1 MGKKRNDISLS
12 EHPRFP
18 VAMARWVLVVGI
30 CCMVFYGTGGGL
42 PPVWPHLVLVAGLL
56 LSNVLLHVLLW
67 RGHEWKD
74 LRWPFTV
81 GDVFVIPLVVTLL
94 RTDGAQLYV
103 VYFATLVAAIAVAR
117 LGPIAILTT
126 FGAIIYGS
134 LLYSE
139 LGPAMFRDAGVM
151 VRLPFLLSMA
161 VYFGSVMQE
170 AKFEQQRASR
180 LELEARQIAE
190 RAKHLAKEQYRLQAL
205 SEIGRLGLSGVRAD
219 PGGVLFEIIQRV
231 QKVVG
236 VDRASLV
243 IFERDGSQ
251 AYVAASGDDPSVE
264 VRVIKLEDYPE
275 LQVSLQRG
283 EITEL
288 YPGRPKELWK
298 QVQQHL
304 PPANPFRSFLIV
316 PIQRGNRLLGAMYLR
331 DVRPDRRY
339 TEDDRNFCGTTA
351 MMSAAFLHG
360 QDMLEQL
367 RTQSRRDGLTGLLNF
382 QAFTE
387 EAERRLRR
395 DGARGGAF
403 SLAVADLDNLKEIN
417 DQWGHM
423 AGNRLIITAGHEF
436 ANALADSV
444 AVCRYGGDEFVAMV
458 PATKEEAAERLESYL
473 ARLSTNPTELPRPPR
488 ISIGVAEFCADG
500 EELDA
505 LLDAADQ
512 AMYLA
517 KNSGGHRVQL
527 AGRTRGTDSEDYDRE
542 VLEAVVSVQARRY
555 LPDREESVQ
564 DILAPLA
571 GLNDIDLDS
580 PLVRET
586 LELLMD
592 AVEAKD
598 PYTHAHSRAVAEL
611 ARRLAEAMMFPHD
624 ESTAVEIAGLVHD
637 VGKIGVPDEILGKEG
652 RLSAAE
658 RRVVERHPEI
668 AAQLLE
674 QIPPL
679 RLVVPLV
686 FHHQERWDGSGYP
699 TGLKGNEIPRGAQIV
714 ALCDAYD
721 ALTSARAFRSAL
733 TLQEARS
740 VIERDAGS
748 LWNPEMVRIFLDQ
761 VLADELAHTSQP
773 AAG

>member
-1 MGKKRNDISLS
+1 MARNRNDGSLS
-12 EHPRFP
+12 EPRKVP
-18 VAMARWVLVVGI
+18 VVLARWVLIIGI
-30 CCMVFYGTGGGL
+30 SYMLLYGSGDGL
-42 PPVWPHLVLVAGLL
+42 APFWPHQVLVIALVL
-56 LSNVLLHVLLW
+56 SNLTLQVLLW
-67 RGHEWKD
+67 RGYDWKK
-74 LRWPFTV
+74 LRWTFTV
-81 GDVFVIPLVVTLL
+81 GDVFLIPLVVSLL
-94 RTDGAQLYV
+94 QSNGAELYTV
-103 VYFATLVAAIAVAR
+103 FFATLLAAVVLPR
-117 LGPIAILTT
+117 LGPLAIVTF
-126 FGAIIYGS
+126 FGAAIYAGM
-134 LLYSE
+134 LYSE
-139 LGPAMFRDAGVM
+139 LGPVMFREPGVM
-151 VRLPFLLSMA
+151 VRLPFLLGIA
-161 VYFGSVMQE
+161 AYFGGVVQE
-170 AKFEQQRASR
+170 ARVDQTRSSK

-219 PGGVLFEIIQRV
+219 PGGILFEIIQRV

-243 IFERDGSQ
+243 IFERDGGQ
-251 AYVAASGDDPSVE
+251 AYVAASGDDPNVE

-288 YPGRPKELWK
+288 YPGKPKELWRK
-298 QVQQHL
+298 VQEHL

-316 PIQRGNRLLGAMYLR
+316 PIQRGTRLMGAMYLR

-351 MMSAAFLHG
+351 MMAAAFLHG

-387 EAERRLRR
+387 EADRAVRRYSR
-395 DGARGGAF
+395 A
-403 SLAVADLDNLKEIN
+403 SYTIAVADLDNLKEVN
-417 DQWGHM
+417 DRWGHM

-436 ANALADSV
+436 ANALPDAV

-458 PATKEEAAERLESYL
+458 EGTKVDTAERLQSYL
-473 ARLSTNPTELPRPPR
+473 ARLSTNPTDLPRPPR
-488 ISIGVAEFCADG
+488 ISMGVAEYPLDG
-500 EELDA
+500 EEIDA

-517 KNSGGHRVQL
+517 KNSGGHRVQI
-527 AGRTRGTDSEDYDRE
+527 AGRAEGGDEGDYDRE

-555 LPDREESVQ
+555 LPDRDESVS

-571 GLNDIDLDS
+571 GLEETSLDN

-598 PYTHAHSRAVAEL
+598 PYTHAHSRAVAQL
-611 ARRLAEAMMFPHD
+611 ARLLAEAMMFPHD

-652 RLSAAE
+652 RLSNAE

-679 RLVVPLV
+679 RPVVPLV

-699 TGLKGNEIPRGAQIV
+699 TGLKGDEIPRGAQIV

-733 TLQEARS
+733 TLQEARR

-748 LWNPEMVRIFLDQ
+748 LWNPEIVRVFLDK
-761 VLADELAHTSQP
+761 VVAPEPVTAP
-773 AAG
+773 APPASG

>member
-1 MGKKRNDISLS
+1 MGKSRRDISLS
-12 EHPRFP
+12 EHPRVP
-18 VAMARWVLVVGI
+18 VAMTRWVLVIGI
-30 CCMVFYGTGGGL
+30 SYMLLYGASSEL
-42 PPVWPHLVLVAGLL
+42 APLWPHQVLVVGLL
-56 LSNVLLHVLLW
+56 ASNALLQFLLW
-67 RGHEWKD
+67 RGYDWKK
-74 LRWPFTV
+74 LRWSFTV
-81 GDVFVIPLVVTLL
+81 GDVLLIPIVVSLLEADGVQLYAVFIATLL
-94 RTDGAQLYV
+94 T
-103 VYFATLVAAIAVAR
+103 AIALPR
-117 LGPIAILTT
+117 LGSIALLTLLG
-126 FGAIIYGS
+126 GALYGG
-134 LLYSE
+134 LLYIDM
-139 LGPAMFRDAGVM
+139 GPAMFRNPGVM
-151 VRLPFLLSMA
+151 VRLPFLLGMA
-161 VYFGSVMQE
+161 VYFGSVAQE
-170 AKFEQQRASR
+170 AKSEQLRSSR
-180 LELEARQIAE
+180 LEFEARQIAE
-190 RAKHLAKEQYRLQAL
+190 RAKYLAKEQYRLQAL

-219 PGGVLFEIIQRV
+219 PGGVLFDIIRRV

-243 IFERDGSQ
+243 IFERDGAQ
-251 AYVAASGDDPSVE
+251 AYVAASGDDPGVE

-288 YPGRPKELWK
+288 YPGKPKDLWK
-298 QVQQHL
+298 KVQEHL

-316 PIQRGNRLLGAMYLR
+316 PIQRGNRLMGAMYLR

-339 TEDDRNFCGTTA
+339 DEDDRNFCGTTA
-351 MMSAAFLHG
+351 MMAAAFLHG

-387 EAERRLRR
+387 QAEKTLRH
-395 DGARGGAF
+395 DGKGGAAF
-403 SLAVADLDNLKEIN
+403 TIAVADLDNLKEIN
-417 DQWGHM
+417 DQYGHM
-423 AGNRLIITAGHEF
+423 SGNRLIITAGHEF
-436 ANALADSV
+436 ANALPDAV

-458 PATKEEAAERLESYL
+458 SGTKEETAERLQAFLEK
-473 ARLSTNPTELPRPPR
+473 LSTNPTDLPRAPR
-488 ISIGVAEFCADG
+488 ISLGVAEFPLDG
-500 EELDA
+500 EESDS

-527 AGRTRGTDSEDYDRE
+527 AGRPAGGDTGEYDRE

-555 LPDREESVQ
+555 LPDREESVR
-564 DILAPLA
+564 DILAPLED
-571 GLNDIDLDS
+571 LHETNLDS

-598 PYTHAHSRAVAEL
+598 PYTHAHSRAVSQL
-611 ARRLAEAMMFPHD
+611 ADRLAEAMMFPHD
-624 ESTAVEIAGLVHD
+624 ERTAVEIAGLVHD

-652 RLSAAE
+652 RLSAVE

-668 AAQLLE
+668 AARLLE

-679 RLVVPLV
+679 RSVVPLV

-699 TGLKGNEIPRGAQIV
+699 TGLKGDEIPLGAQVV

-733 TLQEARS
+733 TLQEARR

-748 LWNPEMVRIFLDQ
+748 LWNPKMVRVFLDE
-761 VLADELAHTSQP
+761 VVAPDATSPQT
-773 AAG
+773 ATS

>member
-1 MGKKRNDISLS
+1 MARNRSDVPLT
-12 EHPRFP
+12 ETRRVP
-18 VAMARWVLVVGI
+18 VARARWVLVVGTSSLLL
-30 CCMVFYGTGGGL
+30 YGSGRGL
-42 PPVWPHLVLVAGLL
+42 APVWPYQVLVAALL
-56 LSNVLLHVLLW
+56 LSNLLLHLLLW
-67 RGHEWKD
+67 RGYDWRK
-74 LRWPFTV
+74 LRWTFTV
-81 GDVFVIPLVVTLL
+81 GDVLLMPLVFSLL
-94 RTDGAQLYV
+94 PSDGAQLYTFV
-103 VYFATLVAAIAVAR
+103 LATLLAAVLLPR
-117 LGPIAILTT
+117 LGPIIIVTL
-126 FGAIIYGS
+126 FGAAVYANMM
-134 LLYSE
+134 YAE
-139 LGPAMFRDAGVM
+139 LGPAMFRDPGVL
-151 VRLPFLLSMA
+151 VRVPFLLAIA
-161 VYFGSVMQE
+161 VYFGGVVHE
-170 AKFEQQRASR
+170 AKVDQARASK
-180 LELEARQIAE
+180 LELQARQIAE
-190 RAKHLAKEQYRLQAL
+190 RAKHLAKEQYRLRAL

-219 PGGVLFEIIQRV
+219 PGGILFEIIQRV

-243 IFERDGSQ
+243 IFERDAGH

-264 VRVIKLEDYPE
+264 VRVIKLKDYPE

-288 YPGRPKELWK
+288 YPGKPRELWRK
-298 QVQQHL
+298 VREHL
-304 PPANPFRSFLIV
+304 PPANPFRSFLVI
-316 PIQRGNRLLGAMYLR
+316 PIQRGTRLIGAMYLR
-331 DVRPDRRY
+331 DVHPDRRY
-339 TEDDRNFCGTTA
+339 TEDDRNFCATTA
-351 MMSAAFLHG
+351 MMAAAFLHG

-367 RTQSRRDGLTGLLNF
+367 RVQSRRDGLTGLLNF

-387 EAERRLRR
+387 EANKAVRR
-395 DGARGGAF
+395 DRSA
-403 SLAVADLDNLKEIN
+403 SYTIAVADLDNLKEIN
-417 DQWGHM
+417 DRWGHM
-423 AGNRLIITAGHEF
+423 AGNRLIITAGREF
-436 ANALADSV
+436 ANALPDAV

-458 PATKEEAAERLESYL
+458 EGTKLDTAERLRSYL
-473 ARLSTNPTELPRPPR
+473 ERLSTNPTGLPRPPR
-488 ISIGVAEFCADG
+488 ISMGVAEYRLDG
-500 EELDA
+500 EEVDA

-517 KNSGGHRVQL
+517 KNSGGHRVQI
-527 AGRTRGTDSEDYDRE
+527 AGRAEGDDGCEYDRE

-555 LPDREESVQ
+555 LPDREESVS

-571 GLNDIDLDS
+571 GSEETSLDA

-598 PYTHAHSRAVAEL
+598 PYTHAHSRAVAQL

-652 RLSAAE
+652 RLSDAE

-668 AAQLLE
+668 AAQLLR

-679 RLVVPLV
+679 RPVVPLV

-699 TGLKGNEIPRGAQIV
+699 TGLKGEEIPRGAQIV

-748 LWNPEMVRIFLDQ
+748 LWNPEMVRVFLDK
-761 VLADELAHTSQP
+761 VLAPDLATSVAPP
-773 AAG
+773 ALG

>member
-1 MGKKRNDISLS
+1 MAKHHRSDISLS
-12 EHPRFP
+12 EQKRVP
-18 VAMARWVLVVGI
+18 VASTRWVLVIGI
-30 CCMVFYGTGGGL
+30 SYMLLYGSGGGL
-42 PPVWPHLVLVAGLL
+42 APLWPHQVLVAALL
-56 LSNVLLHVLLW
+56 LSNVLLQFLLW
-67 RGHEWKD
+67 RGYDWKK
-74 LRWPFTV
+74 LRWTFTI
-81 GDVFVIPLVVTLL
+81 GDVFLIPLVVSLL
-94 RTDGAQLYV
+94 ESDRAQLST
-103 VYFATLVAAIAVAR
+103 VYFATLLAAVVLPR
-117 LGPIAILTT
+117 LGPVALLTL
-126 FGAIIYGS
+126 FGTVAYAGM
-134 LLYSE
+134 LYSE
-139 LGPAMFRDAGVM
+139 LGSSMFRDPGVM
-151 VRLPFLLSMA
+151 VRLPFLLGMA
-161 VYFGSVMQE
+161 VYFGSVVQE
-170 AKFEQQRASR
+170 AKNEQQRSSKV
-180 LELEARQIAE
+180 ELEARQIAE

-243 IFERDGSQ
+243 IFERDGGQ

-264 VRVIKLEDYPE
+264 VRVIKLEEYPE

-288 YPGRPKELWK
+288 YPGKPKELWRK
-298 QVQQHL
+298 VQEHL
-304 PPANPFRSFLIV
+304 PPHNPFRSFLIV
-316 PIQRGNRLLGAMYLR
+316 PIQRGNRLMGAMYLR

-351 MMSAAFLHG
+351 MMAGAFLHG

-367 RTQSRRDGLTGLLNF
+367 RMQSRRDGLTGLLNF

-387 EAERRLRR
+387 EAEKALRGNDR
-395 DGARGGAF
+395 APYTI
-403 SLAVADLDNLKEIN
+403 AVADLDNLKEVN
-417 DQWGHM
+417 DRWGHM

-436 ANALADSV
+436 ANVLPDAV

-458 PATKEEAAERLESYL
+458 QGTKSDTEQRLQAYL
-473 ARLSTNPTELPRPPR
+473 AKLSSNPTDLPRPPR
-488 ISIGVAEFCADG
+488 ISIGVAEYPGDG
-500 EELDA
+500 AEADA

-517 KNSGGHRVQL
+517 KNSGGHRVQV
-527 AGRTRGTDSEDYDRE
+527 AGRQEGSASEDYDRE

-555 LPDREESVQ
+555 LPDREESVR
-564 DILAPLA
+564 DILAPLEE
-571 GLNDIDLDS
+571 LEDTNLDS

-598 PYTHAHSRAVAEL
+598 PYTHAHSRAVAQL
-611 ARRLAEAMMFPHD
+611 ARLLAEAMMFPHD

-699 TGLKGNEIPRGAQIV
+699 TGLKGDEIPRGAQVV

-748 LWNPEMVRIFLDQ
+748 LWNPELVRVFLEKVVSED
-761 VLADELAHTSQP
+761 ATAAQP
-773 AAG
+773 ATT

>member
-1 MGKKRNDISLS
+1 
-12 EHPRFP
+12 
-18 VAMARWVLVVGI
+18 MARWVLVIGLS
-30 CCMVFYGTGGGL
+30 CLLLYGSAGGTT
-42 PPVWPHLVLVAGLL
+42 VIWPHQAIIIGLL
-56 LSNVLLHVLLW
+56 LSNLLLQLLLW
-67 RGHEWKD
+67 RGGDWKKW
-74 LRWPFTV
+74 RWTFIV
-81 GDVFVIPLVVTLL
+81 GDIFLIPVVVSLIEADAVSFSTLC
-94 RTDGAQLYV
+94 
-103 VYFATLVAAIAVAR
+103 FATLLAAIAVPRIGAIAL
-117 LGPIAILTT
+117 LGPLAV
-126 FGAIIYGS
+126 AAYGG
-134 LLYSE
+134 LLYVE
-139 LGPAMFRDAGVM
+139 LGAALFRQPG
-151 VRLPFLLSMA
+151 LLLRMPVLLGIA
-161 VYFGSVMQE
+161 VYFGSVLFE
-170 AKFEQQRASR
+170 ARSDQQRAAR
-180 LELEARQIAE
+180 LEHEARQIAE

-243 IFERDGSQ
+243 IFERDGGQ

-264 VRVIKLEDYPE
+264 VRVLRLEEYPE

-288 YPGRPKELWK
+288 YPGRPKELWRR
-298 QVQQHL
+298 VQQHL
-304 PPANPFRSFLIV
+304 PPANPFRSFLVV
-316 PIQRGNRLLGAMYLR
+316 PIQRGNRLMGAMYLR

-339 TEDDRNFCGTTA
+339 TDDDRNFCGTAA
-351 MMSAAFLHG
+351 MMAAAFLHG

-387 EAERRLRR
+387 AADKALRR
-395 DGARGGAF
+395 AAGTDRTY
-403 SLAVADLDNLKEIN
+403 SLVVADLDNLKEVN
-417 DQWGHM
+417 DRWGHM
-423 AGNRLIITAGHEF
+423 TGNRLIITAGHEF
-436 ANALADSV
+436 ASIMPDAV

-458 PATKEEAAERLESYL
+458 PGGKEETSDRLAAYLTRLES
-473 ARLSTNPTELPRPPR
+473 NPTDLPRPPR
-488 ISIGVAEFCADG
+488 ISIGIAGFPADG
-500 EELDA
+500 FESDA

-517 KNSGGHRVQL
+517 KNGGGHCIQL
-527 AGRTRGTDSEDYDRE
+527 AGRSSGESTGEYDRE

-555 LPDREESVQ
+555 LPDRDESVR

-571 GLNDIDLDS
+571 ELDEENLED
-580 PLVRET
+580 PRVRET

-598 PYTHAHSRAVAEL
+598 PYTHAHSRAVARL
-611 ARRLAEAMMFPHD
+611 ARSLAEAMHFPYD
-624 ESTAVEIAGLVHD
+624 ETTAVEIAGLVHD

-652 RLSAAE
+652 RLSTAE

-668 AAQLLE
+668 AAQLLD

-679 RLVVPLV
+679 RSVVPLV
-686 FHHQERWDGSGYP
+686 YHHQERWDGSGYP
-699 TGLKGNEIPRGAQIV
+699 TGLSGNEIPLGAQVV

-733 TLQEARS
+733 TFGEARS
-740 VIERDAGS
+740 VIQRDAGT
-748 LWNPEMVRIFLDQ
+748 LWNPEIVRVFLDEVVREGAN
-761 VLADELAHTSQP
+761 VLP
-773 AAG
+773 ATGS